1 MRLEQ
6 LQAFL
11 AIAETHSFQAAAKRC
26 HVNQSTISRQIQ
38 ALETSVGAELFH
50 RSGQISLTL
59 AGQCLLPRARRIC
72 QEWRLATQEL
82 GDLIQGNQT
91 ELCVAAISSICCYY
105 LPEVFE
111 QFSRDYPAVQLRVT
125 ALGSDRALKVL
136 RDGLVDIAVV
146 MQNRF
151 LTATGPM
158 VVTPLFQD
166 AIQVLMSAQHPLSA
180 QPGPLSWE
188 DLAQYPH
195 AVFKDGYGMRR
206 LIEEQFDQRGLALH
220 VALELNTLDAFRGV
234 VRRGQA
240 VALLPQSALA
250 EVVGDPSLTV
260 RSTLD
265 PTLTR
270 EVVCV
275 TTQDRLLIPPIQRF
289 CTILEGV
296 VKASTAQTLRRAG

>member
-11 AIAETHSFQAAAKRC
+11 AIAETHSFQAAAKHC

-38 ALETSVGAELFH
+38 ALEASVGAELFH
-50 RSGQISLTL
+50 RGGHISLTL

-72 QEWRLATQEL
+72 QEWRVATQEL
-82 GDLIQGNQT
+82 ADLLQGNQT
-91 ELCVAAISSICCYY
+91 ELCVAAISSICCHH
-105 LPEVFE
+105 LPAAFE
-111 QFSRDYPAVQLRVT
+111 HFSREYPEVQLRVT

-151 LTATGPM
+151 LTAASPM

-166 AIQVLMSAQHPLSA
+166 TIQVLMSAQHPLSS
-180 QPGPLSWE
+180 QSGPISWE
-188 DLAQYPH
+188 ALSQYPH

-206 LIEEQFDQRGLALH
+206 LIEEQFAQRGLSLH
-220 VALELNTLDAFRGV
+220 VALELNTLDAFRGI

-240 VALLPQSALA
+240 VALLPQSALV
-250 EVVGDPSLTV
+250 EVAGDSSLTV
-260 RSTLD
+260 RSIVG
-265 PTLTR
+265 PSLTR

-289 CTILEGV
+289 CAILETV
-296 VKASTAQTLRRAG
+296 VKTQTQTFPQAV